1 MAGHS
6 AWSNIK
12 HRKAR
17 QDKLRGKA
25 WSKVSRAIMSAVRQ
39 GGGDPKFNTSLRYAV
54 DEAKTANMPRDTIE
68 RLIKK
73 ASGEGADAAAFHH
86 VRYEGYAPGG
96 VAVIADC
103 LTDNVTRTAPEIR
116 TAFEKHGGNLGKPGS
131 VSHTFSQKGVFLIE
145 APKSARAGV
154 SGTGVPPA
162 EAFADQLMQ
171 LALDAGADDVIELAG
186 DGSSSSAGGW
196 QVVCEPTKFHAVK
209 EALDAA
215 AIECASAEITM
226 IPSLTVPCDADA
238 AAKVLRI
245 VHVLEENDDVQKVYH
260 NAEIPDE
267 ALTA

>member
-39 GGGDPKFNTSLRYAV
+39 GGGDPKFNVTLRYAV
-54 DEAKTANMPRDTIE
+54 DEAKAANMPRDTIE

-73 ASGEGADAAAFHH
+73 ASGEGADAATFHH

-131 VSHTFSQKGVFLIE
+131 VSHTFAQQGVFLIE
-145 APKSARAGV
+145 AGR
-154 SGTGVPPA
+154 TT
-162 EAFADQLMQ
+162 EDRLMQ
-171 LALDAGADDVIELAG
+171 LALDAGAEDVVELDG
-186 DGSSSSAGGW
+186 DGSSSDSSGGAGGW
-196 QVVCEPTKFHAVK
+196 QVTCEPTRFHAVK

-215 AIECASAEITM
+215 GIECASAEITM

-245 VHVLEENDDVQKVYH
+245 VNVLEENDDVQKVYH

-267 ALTA
+267 ALAG